1 MKRTVCALAA
11 AGMIAGVFP
20 ALSPTHAGV
29 VPSDPM
35 GVYCILD
42 KVVLEP
48 ATEEPLRAQ
57 LWGVCAVANSNDW
70 YFQPVARGYFYYS
83 IPTGKDQIVL
93 REWAD
98 LKSVAGTGEAVGFG
112 RRYQPVGRFRKAEE
126 APASPDVYPLN
137 IGVVKMNSRN
147 GAPEVRDVIVALQAA
162 RTKKGGL

>member
-1 MKRTVCALAA
+1 MKRTVRAFAAAGLAA
-11 AGMIAGVFP
+11 AVFLP
-20 ALSPTHAGV
+20 APPIHAGA

-48 ATEEPLRAQ
+48 ETEPLRAQ
-57 LWGVCAVANSNDW
+57 LWGVCAIANTNDW

-83 IPTGKDQIVL
+83 IPQGKDQIVL

-112 RRYQPVGRFRKAEE
+112 RRYQPVGRFRKADEK
-126 APASPDVYPLN
+126 PASADVYPLN
-137 IGVVKMNSRN
+137 IGVVKMNAQRR
-147 GAPEVRDVIVALQAA
+147 APEVNDVVAALKAA
-162 RTKKGGL
+162 RGKGGL